1 MNDEDRR
8 DPEAFLDLLPR
19 VKKGTLKVYLG
30 GAAGV
35 GKTYRML
42 EEAHHLR
49 ADGHDVVIG
58 FIETHKRA
66 ETAARIGELESVP
79 LREVAYRGVV
89 LQEMDVAAIV
99 ARKPEF
105 AIVDELAHTNAPG
118 SRHSKRYQD
127 VEELV
132 ANGINVITAFNIQH
146 LESLNQLVRRMTG
159 IEVRETVPDTFL
171 MRADQIVTVDI
182 SVEELRQRLREG
194 KIYPPDQIEQALRNF
209 FKPGNLGALR
219 ELALREVARGQSR
232 SRAEMELRKRERGRR
247 TAVGERLMVCL
258 SSNPDGSDEL
268 LRKAARSAD
277 RFNADWYAVHVETPD
292 ESVQK
297 ISTADFRALLD
308 NINLAADL
316 GAETVWLKANDVV
329 KALIEFAREHRV
341 TRMVIG
347 RTHPS
352 LWNRLLRRSITLQL
366 ISAASD
372 FDIEL
377 VSQGDAGHSE
387 GQPD

>member
-1 MNDEDRR
+1 
-8 DPEAFLDLLPR
+8 
-19 VKKGTLKVYLG
+19 
-30 GAAGV
+30 
-35 GKTYRML
+35 
-42 EEAHHLR
+42 
-49 ADGHDVVIG
+49 
-58 FIETHKRA
+58 
-66 ETAARIGELESVP
+66 
-79 LREVAYRGVV
+79 
-89 LQEMDVAAIV
+89 
-99 ARKPEF
+99 
-105 AIVDELAHTNAPG
+105 
-118 SRHSKRYQD
+118 
-127 VEELV
+127 V
-132 ANGINVITAFNIQH
+132 ANSINVITAFNIQH

-159 IEVRETVPDTFL
+159 VDVRETVPDTFL
-171 MRADQIVTVDI
+171 TRAEQIVTVDI

-194 KIYPPDQIEQALRNF
+194 KIYPPDQVEQALRNF

-232 SRAEMELRKRERGRR
+232 SRAEMELRKREGGRR
-247 TAVGERLMVCL
+247 TMVGERLMVCL

-297 ISTADFRALLD
+297 ISTRDFRALLD

-329 KALIEFAREHRV
+329 RALVDFAREHRV

-347 RTHPS
+347 RTHPT
-352 LWNRLLRRSITLQL
+352 LWNRLLRRSIAQQI

-377 VSQGDAGHSE
+377 VSQGDGTQSQE
-387 GQPD
+387 QPG